1 MKFKIMIAKL
11 LANICQRQIQYN
23 QNQWQLIDAALS
35 YEMRNMPVYMV
46 QERVATR
53 QNALEMQRL
62 HTQKCVDW
70 SKRLNRIQQWAKG

>member
-1 MKFKIMIAKL
+1 MKALIAKL
-11 LANICQRQIQYN
+11 LTNICQRQIQYN
-23 QNQWQLIDAALS
+23 QDQWQLIDAALS
-35 YEMRNMPVYMV
+35 YEMRNMPVCMV
-46 QERVATR
+46 KERVATR

>member
-1 MKFKIMIAKL
+1 MKTLIAKL

-23 QNQWQLIDAALS
+23 QDQWQLIDAALS

-62 HTQKCVDW
+62 HTQKRVDW
-70 SKRLNRIQQWAKG
+70 SKRLSRIQQWAKG

>member
-1 MKFKIMIAKL
+1 MKALIAKL

-35 YEMRNMPVYMV
+35 YEMRNMPVCMV
-46 QERVATR
+46 KERVATR

-62 HTQKCVDW
+62 HTQKRADW